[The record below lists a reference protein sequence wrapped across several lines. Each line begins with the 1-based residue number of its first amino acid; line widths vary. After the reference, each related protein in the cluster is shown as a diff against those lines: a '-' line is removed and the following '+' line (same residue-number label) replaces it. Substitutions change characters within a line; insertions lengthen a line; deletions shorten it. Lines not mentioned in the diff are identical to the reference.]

1 MVSLGEQS
9 RFVGVNKVIIDFNS
23 FKPILYGM
31 EGLYFVNRTEKGDG
45 SRVNKR
51 RVVVTGVG
59 AVTPLGNDVNTT
71 WKNILAGK
79 SGVGPLTRVN
89 ADEYPAKVAA
99 ELKDF
104 NPENFI
110 DKRDARKMDRFTQ
123 YAVAASLMAVKDA
136 ELNITEENAP
146 RVGVWIGSGIGGMET
161 FEQQYE
167 TFMNRG
173 YRRVSPFFVPM
184 MIPDMATGQVSI
196 TLGAK
201 GFNSCTV
208 TACATGTNSI
218 GDAFKVIQ
226 RGDADAMITGGAEAP
241 ITKMSVAGFCANT
254 ALSTNPDPASASRPF
269 DKNRDGFVMG
279 EGAGVVVLEE
289 LEHALARGAKIY
301 AEIVGYGATGDAYHI
316 TSPAP
321 GGEGGARA
329 MKMAIEDGQ
338 LKPEDIDYINAH
350 GTSTDYNDKFE
361 TLAIKEVFGEH
372 SYKLA
377 VSSTKSMTGHLLGA
391 AGGIEAIFTVLAMKE
406 NILPPTINLQNPDP
420 ECDLD
425 YVPNEA
431 RPKVI
436 KAAIS
441 NSLGFGGHNATI
453 AFKKYE

>member
-1 MVSLGEQS
+1 M
-9 RFVGVNKVIIDFNS
+9 IMD
-23 FKPILYGM
+23 
-31 EGLYFVNRTEKGDG
+31 
-45 SRVNKR
+45 KR
-51 RVVVTGVG
+51 RVVVTGIG
-59 AVTPLGNDVNTT
+59 AVTPLGNNVETT
-71 WKNILAGK
+71 WKNILAGV

-104 NPENFI
+104 NVEEFI
-110 DKRDARKMDRFTQ
+110 EKKDARKMDRFTH
-123 YAVAASLMAVKDA
+123 YAIAASLMAVKDSG
-136 ELNITEENAP
+136 LVINEENAH
-146 RVGVWIGSGIGGMET
+146 RVGVWVGSGIGGMET
-161 FEQQYE
+161 FENQYE
-167 TFMNRG
+167 TFLNRG

-254 ALSTNPDPASASRPF
+254 ALSTNPDPQTASRPF
-269 DKNRDGFVMG
+269 DKNRDGFVIG
-279 EGAGVVVLEE
+279 EGAGIVVLEE
-289 LEHALARGAKIY
+289 LEHALARGAVIY

-316 TSPAP
+316 TAPAP
-321 GGEGGARA
+321 AGEGGARA
-329 MKMAIEDGQ
+329 MKMAITDGG
-338 LKPEDIDYINAH
+338 LMPEDIDYINAH
-350 GTSTDYNDKFE
+350 GTSTDYNDKYE
-361 TLAIKEVFGEH
+361 TMAIKEVFGEYA
-372 SYKLA
+372 YKLA

-391 AGGIEAIFTVLAMKE
+391 AGGIEAIFTILALKE
-406 NILPPTINLQNPDP
+406 GILPPTINYETPDP

-425 YVPNEA
+425 YIPNEA
-431 RPKVI
+431 RKKEI

-453 AFKKYE
+453 AFKKYEI

>member
-1 MVSLGEQS
+1 MD
-9 RFVGVNKVIIDFNS
+9 K
-23 FKPILYGM
+23 K
-31 EGLYFVNRTEKGDG
+31 
-45 SRVNKR
+45 
-51 RVVVTGVG
+51 RVVVTGIG
-59 AVTPLGNDVNTT
+59 AVTPLGNDAETT
-71 WKNILAGK
+71 WKNILAGV

-99 ELKDF
+99 EVKDF
-104 NPENFI
+104 NVEDYI
-110 DKRDARKMDRFTQ
+110 EKKDARKMDRFTH
-123 YAVAASLMAVKDA
+123 YAIAASLMAVKDA
-136 ELNITEENAP
+136 NLVINEENAH

-161 FEQQYE
+161 FENQFE
-167 TFMNRG
+167 TFLNRG

-226 RGDADAMITGGAEAP
+226 RGDAVAMITGGAEAP
-241 ITKMSVAGFCANT
+241 ITRMSVAGFCANT
-254 ALSTNPDPASASRPF
+254 ALSTNPDPKTASRPF
-269 DKNRDGFVMG
+269 DKNRDGFVIG
-279 EGAGVVVLEE
+279 EGAGIVVLEE
-289 LEHALARGAKIY
+289 LEHALARGATIY

-316 TSPAP
+316 TAPAP
-321 GGEGGARA
+321 AGEGGARA
-329 MKMAIEDGQ
+329 MKMAIEDGG

-372 SYKLA
+372 AYKVA
-377 VSSTKSMTGHLLGA
+377 ISSTKSMTGHLLGA
-391 AGGIEAIFTVLAMKE
+391 AGGIEAIFSILAMKE
-406 NILPPTINLQNPDP
+406 GVLPPTINYETPDP
-420 ECDLD
+420 DCDLD
-425 YVPNEA
+425 YVPNKSRKKE
-431 RPKVI
+431 I
-436 KAAIS
+436 KAVIS